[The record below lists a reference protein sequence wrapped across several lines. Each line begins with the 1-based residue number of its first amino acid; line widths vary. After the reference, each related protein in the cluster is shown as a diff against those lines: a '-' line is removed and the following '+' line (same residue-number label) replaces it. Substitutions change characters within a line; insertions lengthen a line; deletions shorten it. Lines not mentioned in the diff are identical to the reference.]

1 MTPVSITAADPKDL
15 HRHWPLVRRGV
26 GAVMRKLGKRRVDF
40 IIPDVY
46 AGLRNG
52 SCTLHLVS
60 RETRVL
66 GFLISYPQLRPFSG
80 KRELFCWIAWA
91 LPLRERLPGD
101 RDPAAALEAIQFLKE
116 HGKKLECDRIVVAS
130 SRRGLAR
137 YGFTPTITTWTL
149 PIDAT
154 QNST

>member
-66 GFLISYPQLRPFSG
+66 GFLITYPQLRPFSG
-80 KRELFCWIAWA
+80 KRELFCWIAWSI
-91 LPLRERLPGD
+91 PLRERQPGD
-101 RDPAAALEAIQFLKE
+101 NVPLAALEARDFLKE
-116 HGKKLECDRIVVAS
+116 HAKKLECDRIVMAS
-130 SRRGLAR
+130 SRKGLVR

-149 PIDAT
+149 QLHDA
-154 QNST
+154 